1 MSKDK
6 HRLSYEKKRSWAG
19 LLFTLPW
26 IIGFLCFFLRPLT
39 ELFLYSVSSLRVE
52 IGHLDMKY
60 IGFGNYKNVF
70 ISDEKFLPMLWSQ
83 LSEMLYRIPIILAFS
98 LFIAILL
105 NKEFRG
111 RTVVRTIFFIP
122 VIAGS
127 GGIVMSIMN
136 GDVMSESIMSGSR
149 TGMLFQSF
157 SFHQI
162 LLDSGVSNEVIDIY
176 MGIVSGV
183 FELTWQSGLQ
193 IVLFI
198 AALQN
203 VSPQLYEAAKVE
215 GATAWEN
222 FWNITFPL
230 ITPILIV
237 NLIYT
242 IIDFLSDFSN
252 NIIQY
257 VMTLI
262 SQFEYSYSSAISFVY
277 FIIILTIV
285 AVIYFIVDRVVV
297 YTVN

>member
-1 MSKDK
+1 MNKKS
-6 HRLSYEKKRSWAG
+6 RLSYKNKRALAG

-26 IIGFLCFFLRPLT
+26 IIGFVMFFSRPLI
-39 ELFLYSVSSLRVE
+39 ELFMYSISSLKIE
-52 IGHLDMKY
+52 IGNLELNY
-60 IGFGNYKNVF
+60 VGFGEYKKIF
-70 ISDEKFLPMLWSQ
+70 ISDEKFLPMLYSQ
-83 LSEMLYRIPIILAFS
+83 LTEMLYRIPVILAFS

-105 NKEFRG
+105 NNKFRG
-111 RTVVRTIFFIP
+111 RAIVRTIFFIP

-127 GGIVMSIMN
+127 GGIVMSIMA
-136 GDVMSESIMSGSR
+136 GDVMSESVMSGTR

-157 SFHQI
+157 SFQQV
-162 LLDSGVSNEVIDIY
+162 LLESGVSNEVIEMY
-176 MGIVSGV
+176 MGIVSGI
-183 FELTWQSGLQ
+183 FDLTWQSGLQ

-203 VSPQLYEAAKVE
+203 ISPQLYEAAKVE

-252 NIIQY
+252 DVIQY
-257 VMTLI
+257 IMTLI
-262 SQFEYSYSSAISFVY
+262 RQFEYSYSSAISFVY
-277 FIIILTIV
+277 FVVILLVV
-285 AVIYFIVDRVVV
+285 AVVYFIVDRVVV

>member
-1 MSKDK
+1 MSKEK
-6 HRLSYEKKRSWAG
+6 HRLSYEKKRVLAG
-19 LLFTLPW
+19 FLFTLPW
-26 IIGFLCFFLRPLT
+26 IIGFIAFFFRPLA
-39 ELFLYSVSSLRVE
+39 ELFMYSISSLKVE
-52 IGHLDMKY
+52 IGYLDMKFT
-60 IGFGNYKNVF
+60 GFDHYKNVF
-70 ISDEKFLPMLWSQ
+70 ISDEKFLPMLSGQ
-83 LSEMLYRIPIILAFS
+83 LTEMLYRIPIILAFS

-105 NKEFRG
+105 NKKFRG
-111 RTVVRTIFFIP
+111 RTIVRTIFFIP

-136 GDVMSESIMSGSR
+136 GDVMSESIMSGNR

-157 SFHQI
+157 SFQQI
-162 LLDSGVSNEVIDIY
+162 LLDSGVSTEIIDIY
-176 MGIVSGV
+176 MGIVSGI

-203 VSPQLYEAAKVE
+203 VSPQLYEAARVE
-215 GATAWEN
+215 GATAWES

-242 IIDFLSDFSN
+242 IIDFLSDYSN

-257 VMTLI
+257 IMTLI
-262 SQFEYSYSSAISFVY
+262 GQFEYSYSSAISFVY

-285 AVIYFIVDRVVV
+285 AIIYFIIDRFVV